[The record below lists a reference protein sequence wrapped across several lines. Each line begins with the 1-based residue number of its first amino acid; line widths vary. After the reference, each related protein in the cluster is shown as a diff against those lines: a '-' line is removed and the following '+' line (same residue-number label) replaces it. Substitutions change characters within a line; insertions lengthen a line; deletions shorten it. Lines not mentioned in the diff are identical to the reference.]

1 MQAQAD
7 PTEMMFKL
15 WPWLEANKNRLIGG
29 AAAVVVVAALYN
41 FISWRHG
48 QNEITA
54 GQALT
59 KLETT
64 SATTATP
71 EQSAAAF
78 AKLADDYSGTMAA
91 QRAQLQ
97 AGSAFFNVGRYTDAQ
112 AQFQKALA
120 TASGALAA
128 TAALGVASSLEAQG
142 KLDDAATAY
151 RKVTSQ
157 YADSASAVVAKFAL
171 GRIAEQQNKFTEAM
185 SIYQE
190 IAHNNL
196 AGSMASEAAL
206 RALEIK
212 SKLPAAPAPAAMT
225 PAVKPATPATPV
237 TK

>member
-1 MQAQAD
+1 
-7 PTEMMFKL
+7 MMFKL
-15 WPWLEANKNRLIGG
+15 WPWLEANKNRLIVGVG
-29 AAAVVVVAALYN
+29 AVVVVVAIYN
-41 FISWRHG
+41 FVTWRHG

-59 KLETT
+59 QLETT
-64 SATTATP
+64 SATATTP

-97 AGSAFFNVGRYTDAQ
+97 SGSAFFNVGRYADAQ
-112 AQFQKALA
+112 TQFQKALA
-120 TASGALAA
+120 SSSGALAA

-190 IAHNNL
+190 IARNNL

-206 RALEIK
+206 RAMEIK
-212 SKLPAAPAPAAMT
+212 SKLPAASAPAAM
-225 PAVKPATPATPV
+225 PAVVKPATPTIPV